1 VRNVFAFAALAAL
14 LVAAT
19 VGAGAGGAAP
29 PVVNG
34 HDHFVSDPYPDEW
47 CGIEGTSVDTVV
59 AHFAERAD
67 GTTLEAINVS
77 TVFTSA
83 ATGKSII
90 IRQTGARV
98 GGARI
103 DNGDGTYSIVSSSRG
118 QSPSF
123 KIVNGPVLGVD
134 VGYVAFRLTFDAATG
149 EWLGFEDGFEVL
161 KEAGQRPV
169 VECDAIVAALT

>member
-1 VRNVFAFAALAAL
+1 VRNVFAVAALAAS
-14 LVAAT
+14 LVAAA
-19 VGAGAGGAAP
+19 VGGGGAGAAP

-47 CGIEGTSVDTVV
+47 CGIAGTSVDTVV
-59 AHFAERAD
+59 AHFAEWAD
-67 GTTLEAINVS
+67 ETSLEAINIT
-77 TVFTSA
+77 TVFTST
-83 ATGKSII
+83 ATGKSIVI
-90 IRQTGARV
+90 KQTGARV
-98 GGARI
+98 GGAAV
-103 DNGDGTYSIVSSSRG
+103 DNGDGTYSVVSSARG
-118 QSPSF
+118 QSPKF

-134 VGYVAFRLTFDAATG
+134 VGNVSFRLTFDAATG